1 MVQQSQ
7 GGFLI
12 AKIHQISDRILSR
25 LLRENSIEINPAQG
39 RIMFSLWNNDNLPI
53 RELAKRTSL
62 SKSSLTSMLDRL
74 EDAGYIYRVASSED
88 RREVLIR
95 RTEKD
100 KSFWNRYILVSRQM
114 TRIFY
119 EGFEDTEIEMFEQYL
134 ERILKNVERYD
145 D

>member
-74 EDAGYIYRVASSED
+74 EDAGYIHRVASSED

-134 ERILKNVERYD
+134 ERILKNVVRYD

>member
-100 KSFWNRYILVSRQM
+100 KSFWSRYIVVSRQM
-114 TRIFY
+114 KRIFY
-119 EGFEDTEIEMFEQYL
+119 EGFEDTAIEMFEQYL